1 MSPSRWYA
9 EDMKIDIGRW
19 QVRSFHVEDAVA
31 LARYANNRNVSRN
44 LRDRFPSPYELSD
57 AREWIEFAT
66 TQSPETNFA
75 IASESEAIGG
85 IGITLQSDVNR
96 HTAEIGYWLG
106 EPHWG
111 QGIATAALKAVTDW
125 AFAEFDIVR
134 LYGEVFEW
142 NPASGRV
149 LEKAGYELEG
159 RLRKSIAKDGQ
170 IIDALLYARLR
181 DQ

>member
-1 MSPSRWYA
+1 MRI
-9 EDMKIDIGRW
+9 ELGQW
-19 QVRSFHVEDAVA
+19 QVRSFHPNDAEA
-31 LARYANNRNVSRN
+31 LARNANNRNVSRN
-44 LRDRFPSPYELSD
+44 MRDTFPYPYELSN
-57 AREWIEFAT
+57 AHEWIEFAT

-75 IASESEAIGG
+75 IANDTDLIGG

-96 HTAEIGYWLG
+96 RSAEIGYWLG

-111 QGIATAALKAVTDW
+111 QGIATAALKATTDW
-125 AFAEFDIVR
+125 AFSEFDLVR

-159 RLRKSIAKDGQ
+159 RLRKSIVKDGQ
-170 IIDALLYARLR
+170 VIDALLYAMVR
-181 DQ
+181 D

>member
-1 MSPSRWYA
+1 MRI
-9 EDMKIDIGRW
+9 EFGQW
-19 QVRSFHVEDAVA
+19 QVRSFHPNDAEA
-31 LARYANNRNVSRN
+31 LARNANNRNVSRN
-44 LRDRFPSPYELSD
+44 MRDTFPYPYELSD
-57 AREWIEFAT
+57 AVEWMEFAT

-75 IASESEAIGG
+75 IADDTELIGG

-96 HTAEIGYWLG
+96 RSAEIGYWLG

-111 QGIATAALKAVTDW
+111 QGVATAALKATTDW
-125 AFAEFDIVR
+125 AFSEFDLVR

-159 RLRKSIAKDGQ
+159 RLRKSIVKDGRV
-170 IIDALLYARLR
+170 IDALLYAMVR
-181 DQ
+181 D

>member
-1 MSPSRWYA
+1 MRI
-9 EDMKIDIGRW
+9 EIGRW
-19 QVRSFHVEDAVA
+19 QVRSFRLKDAEA
-31 LARYANNRNVSRN
+31 LARNANNRNVSRN
-44 LRDRFPSPYELSD
+44 LRDHFPHPYELAD

-75 IASESEAIGG
+75 IADENELIGG

-96 HTAEIGYWLG
+96 RSAEIGYWLG

-111 QGIATAALKAVTDW
+111 QGIATAALQAMTDW
-125 AFAEFDIVR
+125 AFAEFDLVR

-149 LEKAGYELEG
+149 LEKAGYVLEG
-159 RLRKSIAKDGQ
+159 RLRKSIIKDAQ
-170 IIDALLYARLR
+170 IIDALLYANVR
-181 DQ
+181 D

>member
-1 MSPSRWYA
+1 MRI
-9 EDMKIDIGRW
+9 EIGQW
-19 QVRSFHVEDAVA
+19 QVRSFRPDDAEA
-31 LARYANNRNVSRN
+31 LARNANNRNVSRN
-44 LRDRFPSPYELSD
+44 MRDTFPYPYELSN
-57 AREWIEFAT
+57 AHEWIEFAT

-75 IASESEAIGG
+75 IADDTELIGG

-96 HTAEIGYWLG
+96 RSAEIGYWLG

-111 QGIATAALKAVTDW
+111 QGIATAALKATSDW
-125 AFAEFDIVR
+125 AFSEFDLVR

-159 RLRKSIAKDGQ
+159 RLRKSIVKGGQ
-170 IIDALLYARLR
+170 VIDALLYAMVR
-181 DQ
+181 D

>member
-1 MSPSRWYA
+1 MRI
-9 EDMKIDIGRW
+9 EIGQW
-19 QVRSFHVEDAVA
+19 QVRSFRPDDAEA
-31 LARYANNRNVSRN
+31 LTRNANNRNVSRN
-44 LRDRFPSPYELSD
+44 MRDTFPYPYELSN
-57 AREWIEFAT
+57 AHEWIEFAT

-75 IASESEAIGG
+75 IANDTELIGG

-96 HTAEIGYWLG
+96 RSAEIGYWLG

-111 QGIATAALKAVTDW
+111 QGIATAALKATTDW
-125 AFAEFDIVR
+125 AFSEFDLVR

-159 RLRKSIAKDGQ
+159 RLRKSIVKDGQ
-170 IIDALLYARLR
+170 VIDALLYAMVR
-181 DQ
+181 D